1 MLHSDVYLAFLGMY
15 QFLQTQYKALVQR
28 ESPLVLRMPSS
39 EHLDLESNSQS
50 EHVKGRLDQ
59 NAEDMRRMSS
69 LMILNI
75 EWPKNPTDIQA

>member
-1 MLHSDVYLAFLGMY
+1 
-15 QFLQTQYKALVQR
+15 
-28 ESPLVLRMPSS
+28 MPSS

-59 NAEDMRRMSS
+59 NAEDQRRMSS

-75 EWPKNPTDIQA
+75 EWPKNPTDIHV